1 MRFGL
6 RLRERLRRRW
16 SQMPTAATTAEARSE
31 RFQEQLAAYRAMG
44 GEVRD
49 ADLYPCLEDRTA
61 TTPFDPHYFYQA
73 VWATER
79 LVALRPAAHVD
90 VGSELRWVALLAA
103 WFPVTFID
111 IRPAPVRVANFET
124 QAGSILQLPYADR
137 SVASLS
143 CMHVIEHV
151 GLGRYGDSLDPQGS
165 IKAAREL
172 QRVVAPGGHLFL
184 STPVGRKRTCF
195 NAHRIHPPHEVVE
208 WFDALRLV
216 EFGAVSDDGA
226 FRPQAEPA
234 AFEAATYGC
243 GLFRFQRQ

>member
-1 MRFGL
+1 MGFGL
-6 RLRERLRRRW
+6 RLRERLRR
-16 SQMPTAATTAEARSE
+16 SQAPTAAATAEAQSE
-31 RFQEQLAAYRAMG
+31 WFQEQLAAYRAMG
-44 GEVRD
+44 GEARD
-49 ADLYPCLEDRTA
+49 ADLYPCLQDRIA

-124 QAGSILQLPYADR
+124 RAGSILQLPYADQ
-137 SVASLS
+137 SVTSLS

-165 IKAAREL
+165 IEAAQEL
-172 QRVVAPGGHLFL
+172 QRVISPGGHLFL

-195 NAHRIHPPHEVVE
+195 NAHRIHPPQEVIE

-216 EFGAVSDDGA
+216 EFGAVGDDGL
-226 FRPQAEPA
+226 FHPQAAPA
-234 AFEAATYGC
+234 AFEAATYAC
-243 GLFRFQRQ
+243 GLFRFQRP